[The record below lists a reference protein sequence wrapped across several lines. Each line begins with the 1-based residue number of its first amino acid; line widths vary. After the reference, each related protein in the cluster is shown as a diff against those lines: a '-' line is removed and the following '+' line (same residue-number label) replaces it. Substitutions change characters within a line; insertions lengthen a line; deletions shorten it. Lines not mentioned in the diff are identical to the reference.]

1 MRRTLIAIAAA
12 TAFCL
17 AAMPEAALAA
27 KGEPEIVS
35 PPKPLAAFA
44 LSDHLG
50 APFANDRMTG
60 KWSLML
66 LGFTQCPDVCPFTL
80 QNLTLVI
87 EQLSLHVSPA
97 RLPQVVCSI
106 WRRKPREAPIRLA
119 AV

>member
-17 AAMPEAALAA
+17 AAMAEPALAA

-35 PPKPLAAFA
+35 PPKPLAAF
-44 LSDHLG
+44 
-50 APFANDRMTG
+50 
-60 KWSLML
+60 
-66 LGFTQCPDVCPFTL
+66 L

-87 EQLSLHVSPA
+87 EQLSSHVSPA